1 MTFVVT
7 PYGQM
12 SMDDSAMAE
21 LGWGPGQ
28 TISASQFRDG
38 IAANAR
44 ALCRRVEARGG
55 DIDTSA
61 LAEMFGHKPL
71 Q

>member
-1 MTFVVT
+1 MTFVDT
-7 PYGQM
+7 PYGHM

-21 LGWGPGQ
+21 LGWRPGQ
-28 TISASQFRDG
+28 MISGAQLHDG

-55 DIDTSA
+55 DLDTSA
-61 LAEMFGHKPL
+61 LAEMCGHKPL